1 MSFTRWKASFY
12 SKMTIRIAVA
22 GIVALIVGTGVF
34 WPWMSGV
41 ELFSTSRG
49 QVRMCARMADGEE
62 MVLSFTH
69 SVNKRPVYETLRVQD
84 GSLVIVKSRFDAFG
98 AGMPEATTHEGTLK
112 VLPDGWLEWTV
123 NQTVPEVVVRVGRV
137 AGHQLWIR
145 GREIALADLT
155 EPGDGLR
162 IRSEKLSICGMMK
175 GGCLW

>member
-1 MSFTRWKASFY
+1 MNV
-12 SKMTIRIAVA
+12 RITAA
-22 GIVALIVGTGVF
+22 CILTLIVGTVFF

-41 ELFSTSRG
+41 ELFSTGRD

-62 MVLSFTH
+62 MILSFTH

-98 AGMPEATTHEGTLK
+98 AGMPETSTSEGTFT
-112 VLPDGWLEWTV
+112 VLRDGWLEWTV
-123 NQTVPEVVVRVGRV
+123 NRAVPEIVVRVGRV
-137 AGHQLWIR
+137 AGHRLRIR
-145 GREIALADLT
+145 GQEIDLADLT

-162 IRSEKLSICGMMK
+162 IRSERFSIYRMMK